1 MKAILFLVGLG
12 LILSPAAQ
20 AEEETP
26 YFTMAL
32 ASDTPREGYQPAA
45 YLNPPEKGPSELY
58 VESQPR
64 FTTADIEKAQ
74 RSPDAQGLPAVY
86 VTFTEES
93 GQRMLAF
100 TKTAIGE
107 KMAILIEGKVLTAPV
122 IRGAFGGSF
131 QISGGNLSRQEAQE
145 IADAI
150 NQAAKNAKNT
160 KAP

>member
-1 MKAILFLVGLG
+1 MKAILFLVGLS

-26 YFTMAL
+26 YFAMAL
-32 ASDTPREGYQPAA
+32 ASDTLREGYQPAA
-45 YLNPPEKGPSELY
+45 YLTPPEEGPSELY

-64 FTTADIEKAQ
+64 FTTADIKKAE
-74 RSPDAQGLPAVY
+74 RGADAQGLPAVY
-86 VTFTEES
+86 ITFTEES

-107 KMAILIEGKVLTAPV
+107 KMAILIEGKVLTAAV

-131 QISGGNLSRQEAQE
+131 QITGGNMSRQEAQE
-145 IADAI
+145 MADAI
-150 NQAAKNAKNT
+150 NQATQKANPSNA
-160 KAP
+160 P